1 MSAPHNY
8 YEYLD
13 EDSGG
18 GRRTARWRRRAAAGL
33 AAGVAV
39 GAAALFFGCQPGQP
53 SAWPAAIPDQ
63 PVDASTTTTSA
74 PTPTTTT
81 PAPTTTAPAPT
92 TTTPDAP
99 PSDDAPED
107 HPDDGDGDGGGDTD
121 GMEPDPADDDEPTEP
136 DPCDALEDGAALIV
150 TPDPA
155 VLEDGLMWSELTIT
169 NCSDENVDWAAAT
182 LSTVTLADEGGNLG
196 PGSTSALAFEI
207 DATAY
212 EPGAIEVTIFITEAA
227 AEHAVDVLAF
237 HEEVFT

>member
-1 MSAPHNY
+1 
-8 YEYLD
+8 
-13 EDSGG
+13 
-18 GRRTARWRRRAAAGL
+18 
-33 AAGVAV
+33 
-39 GAAALFFGCQPGQP
+39 
-53 SAWPAAIPDQ
+53 
-63 PVDASTTTTSA
+63 
-74 PTPTTTT
+74 
-81 PAPTTTAPAPT
+81 
-92 TTTPDAP
+92 
-99 PSDDAPED
+99 
-107 HPDDGDGDGGGDTD
+107 
-121 GMEPDPADDDEPTEP
+121 MEPDPADDDEPTEP

-169 NCSDENVDWAAAT
+169 NCTDENVDWTAAT